1 MLVVQTCLTLCDPI
15 DYSPLHP
22 QALGSMG
29 FSRQKYWSGL
39 PFPSPEDPADP
50 GIEPRSS
57 ELQADAL
64 PSEPPAYGKLNS
76 SAQFG
81 GSSALLQLTVT
92 MVMVVVGRCCRHMV
106 AKFSSFPR
114 EAGHPDFTWELLG
127 VERWP
132 WLWLFL
138 RHAIGHRQH
147 EALKNLSVPC
157 DLCELV
163 FVRGMNVL
171 RNRACTCFKSK

>member
-1 MLVVQTCLTLCDPI
+1 MLVVQICLTLCDPI
-15 DYSPLHP
+15 DYSPLHL

-114 EAGHPDFTWELLG
+114 EAGHPDFT
-127 VERWP
+127 
-132 WLWLFL
+132 
-138 RHAIGHRQH
+138 
-147 EALKNLSVPC
+147 
-157 DLCELV
+157 
-163 FVRGMNVL
+163 
-171 RNRACTCFKSK
+171 